1 MLFARILQAE
11 GPFQVDDD
19 FFDLGGHSLLAVEL
33 MLHLRE
39 TTGHE
44 PGIGVLFEHS
54 TIGRLAKYLDRG
66 AASEGAGLQ
75 PLGKLNAAEPGRAP
89 VFMLHPAGGLC
100 WCYNGLARALGAD
113 RPAWGVQALALDPDE
128 QAPESLDDM
137 ARDYAR
143 RIVFIADRQMIHLV
157 GWSIGGILAQAIAV
171 HLIEMGQKV
180 GVVAM
185 LDAYPCD
192 CWRDEPDPGPGAEL
206 KALLAIGGHD
216 PDGLPELPLTREAV
230 MTFLAESES
239 PLGRLPAAALDGMVR
254 VVALNNRLVRG
265 HRHSRYDGPV
275 LHFRAAKDSTKDR
288 ARDGTGLR
296 PESWMPYVGSL
307 DIRDVPLVHAH
318 MTGAEAVL
326 HVAPMLKAALLE
338 HEMGRAKG
346 DEP

>member
-1 MLFARILQAE
+1 L
-11 GPFQVDDD
+11 
-19 FFDLGGHSLLAVEL
+19 
-33 MLHLRE
+33 
-39 TTGHE
+39 T
-44 PGIGVLFEHS
+44 
-54 TIGRLAKYLDRG
+54 
-66 AASEGAGLQ
+66 
-75 PLGKLNAAEPGRAP
+75 
-89 VFMLHPAGGLC
+89 
-100 WCYNGLARALGAD
+100 
-113 RPAWGVQALALDPDE
+113 LDPDE

-143 RIVFIADRQMIHLV
+143 RIALIADRQVIHVV

-171 HLIEMGQKV
+171 HLTEMGQTV

-216 PDGLPELPLTREAV
+216 PDGLPDLPLTREAV

-275 LHFRAAKDSTKDR
+275 LHFRAAGNQANGR
-288 ARDGTGLR
+288 TGLR
-296 PESWMPYVGSL
+296 PESWMPYIGSL
-307 DIRDVPLVHAH
+307 DIRDVPLAHAH

-326 HVAPMLKAALLE
+326 HIAPMLKAALLE
-338 HEMGRAKG
+338 REMGRAKG